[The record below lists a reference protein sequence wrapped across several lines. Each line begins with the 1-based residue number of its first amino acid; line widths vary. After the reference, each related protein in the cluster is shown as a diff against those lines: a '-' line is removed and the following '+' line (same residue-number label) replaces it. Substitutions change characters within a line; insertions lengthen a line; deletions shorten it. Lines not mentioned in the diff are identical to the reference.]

1 MLVPYARSAPT
12 IRMITAVFHVYLH
25 EAGQKQ
31 LEGFLAKCWCEAS
44 GWMWVLKQGP
54 GVCNQ
59 SDEQT
64 QVIAPKLY
72 RQSNRELFPHVVPAE
87 NKNILSLHTFAV
99 RWSQQAPVVG
109 CPFGE
114 SQSSASPICIC
125 ALKTP
130 NCNGPT
136 GQELYLGHLNWL
148 LHAALAGWCWNKP
161 KKKL

>member
-1 MLVPYARSAPT
+1 MSTLMRQGKSNWRGSWQSAGVKW
-12 IRMITAVFHVYLH
+12 AD
-25 EAGQKQ
+25 E
-31 LEGFLAKCWCEAS
+31 CES
-44 GWMWVLKQGP
+44 WQQGP

-64 QVIAPKLY
+64 QVIAPKLS
-72 RQSNRELFPHVVPAE
+72 RQSNWELFPHVVPAE
-87 NKNILSLHTFAV
+87 NKNILRLHTFAV

-130 NCNGPT
+130 NCDGPT
-136 GQELYLGHLNWL
+136 GQELCLGHLNWL

-161 KKKL
+161 REKL